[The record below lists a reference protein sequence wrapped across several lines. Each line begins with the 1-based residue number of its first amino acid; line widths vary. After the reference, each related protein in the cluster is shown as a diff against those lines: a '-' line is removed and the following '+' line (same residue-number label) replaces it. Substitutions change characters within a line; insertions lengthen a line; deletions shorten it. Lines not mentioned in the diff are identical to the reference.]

1 MAIDDTTN
9 AGPNRNTHHQD
20 VVEVRDELQQA
31 IHDSHEIIASA
42 DTVFP
47 FTLFPDT
54 VTIDR
59 AKLTIVLRSF
69 FSVAKVMSIRIE
81 DILNV
86 TANVG
91 PLFGSLHIVSRVLNP
106 DKPFDINFLH
116 RADALKMKRIMQG
129 HIIAMQKEI
138 DVSSLNTPELAKM
151 LERLGEDDHHNPR
164 EANLE

>member
-1 MAIDDTTN
+1 MALDNTTDVD
-9 AGPNRNTHHQD
+9 PNRNAHPHSME
-20 VVEVRDELQQA
+20 EVRDELQQA
-31 IHDSHEIIASA
+31 IHDSHEIIVSA

-47 FTLFPDT
+47 FTLFRDT

-59 AKLTIVLRSF
+59 AKLTIIQRSF
-69 FSVAKVMSIRIE
+69 FNVAKVMSIRIE

-91 PLFGSLHIVSRVLNP
+91 PLFGSLHIVSRVLNS
-106 DKPFDINFLH
+106 DKPFDINFLW

-138 DVSSLNTPELAKM
+138 DVSSLDTPELANM
-151 LERLGEDDHHNPR
+151 LERLGEDDHHHPR
-164 EANLE
+164 EN